1 MATFYTLIFEHGGE
15 RCKRYFVSEA
25 EAKHAAAELG
35 QGGGELIRGG
45 GRANPGRV
53 APVEVDELIMRQWAA
68 SWANMSQS
76 RSESAKKR
84 EAAKS
89 PEQRSE
95 IMRKAWAKRKEKS
108 NQH

>member
-25 EAKHAAAELG
+25 EAKHAAAEL
-35 QGGGELIRGG
+35 IPGG